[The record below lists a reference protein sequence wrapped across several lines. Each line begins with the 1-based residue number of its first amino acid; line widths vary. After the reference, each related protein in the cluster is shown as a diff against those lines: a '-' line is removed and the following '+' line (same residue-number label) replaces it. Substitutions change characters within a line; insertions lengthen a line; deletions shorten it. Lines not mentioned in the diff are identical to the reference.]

1 VLLEDPISSSIHD
14 CDGVAV
20 VAIRGDVDTASAA
33 AFRSAIGEALAR
45 DSQALVL
52 DLCQAEFFGSV
63 GVQVLLEAQQKIG
76 DDGASFAVVADHLA
90 AGRIVQLL
98 SLDELISVHET
109 VEDALSWVTSS

>member
-1 VLLEDPISSSIHD
+1 MLLEDPISSSIHD
-14 CDGVAV
+14 CNGVAV
-20 VAIRGDVDTASAA
+20 VAIRGEVDTASAV

-52 DLCQAEFFGSV
+52 DLCEAEFFGSV
-63 GVQVLLEAQQKIG
+63 GVQVLLEAQKKIG
-76 DDGASFAVVADHLA
+76 DGASFAVVADHFA

-109 VEDALSWVTSS
+109 VEDALSWVSSS